1 LATTTS
7 RGATRNSTSA
17 SSKRPADRTRGSHP
31 TARRR
36 RPGGSTRCAGPSC
49 AASTRKR
56 GLRLN
61 KSPGRVLYA
70 KTRLEH
76 DVLDL
81 LIRHFHRRF
90 PTYGIAI
97 QAGKTTAW
105 MGKEGVLRRGWI
117 TVEEAVGILES
128 AAADD
133 QTMDA
138 DELWRQYYPSQ
149 RIPER
154 DNPDIQAKM
163 MPLGYRDDGAGET
176 RAARRSRSLPDFT

>member
-1 LATTTS
+1 
-7 RGATRNSTSA
+7 
-17 SSKRPADRTRGSHP
+17 
-31 TARRR
+31 
-36 RPGGSTRCAGPSC
+36 
-49 AASTRKR
+49 
-56 GLRLN
+56 
-61 KSPGRVLYA
+61 
-70 KTRLEH
+70 
-76 DVLDL
+76 
-81 LIRHFHRRF
+81 
-90 PTYGIAI
+90 
-97 QAGKTTAW
+97 